1 MTATA
6 LLETALAKANA
17 EGRNNAGFWL
27 ACQLRDARLD
37 RAEAEA
43 VMRDYAA
50 AVPQHGRDPYTAG
63 EALSTLK
70 SIYKTPPREPA
81 PGTGPRR
88 SRKQVKQAKLRQAF
102 ALPAPR
108 PADPGPELK
117 KLQDWLAKLQ
127 PFDGSPAAAYLEGR
141 AIPPDL
147 ARASGAM
154 FHPAWPFKHKAD
166 EHKWRRFPAVV
177 YPLRDL
183 DGKLV
188 TASGRRIEDA
198 PDFSK
203 VTTASR
209 RGAGLF
215 WTPGAR
221 TDEGPIL
228 LVEGPA
234 DALSLAACGF
244 PAVAR
249 VATDFPPW
257 LPLWAAFRPL
267 DIAWDTD
274 TPGEGATQRVADACA
289 RTGAKCYRLRPPEG
303 TGKDWNDALQAI
315 GADALRNYLE
325 DALGSQ
331 TAPQLADPAKTAAQ
345 EPRIAPA
352 PAPDVSEDLPDLL
365 PGEAEILALLDA
377 GLVTQDAAEAVLS
390 DIFAG
395 RPTPE
400 PDRQAPPPS
409 TQWQSAFADRL
420 PDPEPAAVDE
430 LRGRILSA
438 LKNTRALRPGETVS
452 DPERYAARE
461 AADALSPYPALAI
474 GARTRL
480 KHLGVSLPAAT

>member
-1 MTATA
+1 MDAAA
-6 LLETALAKANA
+6 LLSRALEKANTD
-17 EGRNNAGFWL
+17 GRNNAGLWL

-43 VMRDYAA
+43 IMRDYAA

-63 EALSTLK
+63 EALSTLAGVL
-70 SIYKTPPREPA
+70 KTAPRDPP
-81 PGTGPRR
+81 PGSGPRR
-88 SRKQVKQAKLRQAF
+88 SHRQVKQAKLRQAF
-102 ALPAPR
+102 ALPDAPQ
-108 PADPGPELK
+108 PGPGPDLE
-117 KLQDWLAKLQ
+117 KLQGWLKGLQ
-127 PFDGSPAAAYLEGR
+127 PFESSPAAAYLEGR
-141 AIPPDL
+141 GIPLDL

-154 FHPAWPFKHKAD
+154 FHPAWPFKSKTD
-166 EHKWRRFPAVV
+166 ERKWRRFPAVV

-183 DGKLV
+183 DNKLV

-198 PDFSK
+198 PEFSK

-209 RGAGLF
+209 RGSGVF

-221 TDEGPIL
+221 TDDGPIL

-257 LPLWAAFRPL
+257 LPRWAAFRDL
-267 DIAWDTD
+267 YIAWDTD
-274 TPGEGATQRVADACA
+274 TTGEGKTQAAADACA
-289 RTGAKCYRLRPPEG
+289 RTGARCYRLRPPEG

-315 GADALRNYLE
+315 GADALREYLE
-325 DALGSQ
+325 NAIG
-331 TAPQLADPAKTAAQ
+331 APQLAAPPKTTAQAARTAHAPPA
-345 EPRIAPA
+345 
-352 PAPDVSEDLPDLL
+352 DVSEDLPDLL

-377 GLVTQDAAEAVLS
+377 GLVTQDAAESVLS

-400 PDRQAPPPS
+400 PARPAPPPS

-420 PDPEPAAVDE
+420 PDPEPCAVDE
-430 LRGRILSA
+430 LRDRIMAA
-438 LKNTRALRPGETVS
+438 LEHSHELRPGETVS

-480 KHLGVSLPAAT
+480 AHLGVSLPAA